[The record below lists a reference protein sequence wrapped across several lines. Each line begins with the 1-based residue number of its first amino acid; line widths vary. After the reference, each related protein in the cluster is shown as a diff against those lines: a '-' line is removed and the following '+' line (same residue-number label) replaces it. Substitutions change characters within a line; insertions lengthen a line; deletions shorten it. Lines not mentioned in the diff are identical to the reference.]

1 MTQGI
6 ITKIT
11 GVVFLKLKEDK
22 EITVE
27 NVTTLQVRNNGV
39 VSVFVNDFEVAS
51 KETFVLVTPD
61 GTHSKIDL
69 SIRFGNTESGD
80 FQNSSWN
87 KKELDIIYKKTLR
100 CKN

>member
-1 MTQGI
+1 MTQDNI
-6 ITKIT
+6 QKST

-22 EITVE
+22 EISVD

-39 VSVFVNDFEVAS
+39 VSVFVNDFEIAG

-61 GTHSKIDL
+61 GTQSKIDL
-69 SIRFGNTESGD
+69 SIRFGNNESGEL
-80 FQNSSWN
+80 QNSSWN
-87 KKELDIIYKKTLR
+87 KKELDIIYKKTLK